1 MKLGFMTIAKVYRK
15 KDVQE
20 ITDRSTGR
28 VTGEYYPVILDD
40 GEDTIDATVPK
51 DVYNGIEE
59 DNIYLF
65 AGTYDDR
72 FKRENTTPKPRIT
85 AVLYPINEPWR
96 RDFIDEF
103 SKQTYDSFAMPFKE
117 EQQTN
122 ASATAP
128 VNSDDGLP
136 FGNIDDASKSRDKK
150 PASTASKS
158 VK

>member
-1 MKLGFMTIAKVYRK
+1 MTIAKVYRK

-40 GEDTIDATVPK
+40 GEDTLDATVPK

-85 AVLYPINEPWR
+85 AVLYEINEPWR

-117 EQQTN
+117 EQPSN
-122 ASATAP
+122 ASATT
-128 VNSDDGLP
+128 SDK
-136 FGNIDDASKSRDKK
+136 AEDKK
-150 PASTASKS
+150 PVSTASKS
-158 VK
+158 AK

>member
-20 ITDRSTGR
+20 ITDRATGR

-85 AVLYPINEPWR
+85 AVLYGINEPWR

-103 SKQTYDSFAMPFKE
+103 SKQTYDSFAMPFKD
-117 EQQTN
+117 EQPSN
-122 ASATAP
+122 ASTT
-128 VNSDDGLP
+128 VSDK
-136 FGNIDDASKSRDKK
+136 AEDKK

>member
-20 ITDRSTGR
+20 ITDRATGR

-65 AGTYDDR
+65 AGSYDDR

-85 AVLYPINEPWR
+85 AVLYGINEPWR

-103 SKQTYDSFAMPFKE
+103 SKQTYDSFAMPFKD
-117 EQQTN
+117 EQPSN
-122 ASATAP
+122 ASTT
-128 VNSDDGLP
+128 VSDKAD
-136 FGNIDDASKSRDKK
+136 DKK
-150 PASTASKS
+150 PVSTASKS
-158 VK
+158 AK

>member
-20 ITDRSTGR
+20 ITDRATGR

-85 AVLYPINEPWR
+85 AVLYGINEPWR

-103 SKQTYDSFAMPFKE
+103 SKQTYDSFAMPFKD
-117 EQQTN
+117 EQPSN
-122 ASATAP
+122 ASTT
-128 VNSDDGLP
+128 VSDK
-136 FGNIDDASKSRDKK
+136 AEDKK
-150 PASTASKS
+150 PVSTASKS
-158 VK
+158 AK

>member
-20 ITDRSTGR
+20 ITDRATGR

-40 GEDTIDATVPK
+40 GEDTLDATVPK

-59 DNIYLF
+59 DKIYLF

-85 AVLYPINEPWR
+85 AVLYLINEP
-96 RDFIDEF
+96 
-103 SKQTYDSFAMPFKE
+103 
-117 EQQTN
+117 
-122 ASATAP
+122 
-128 VNSDDGLP
+128 
-136 FGNIDDASKSRDKK
+136 
-150 PASTASKS
+150 
-158 VK
+158 

>member
-1 MKLGFMTIAKVYRK
+1 MTIAKVYRK

-20 ITDRSTGR
+20 ITDRATGR

-40 GEDTIDATVPK
+40 GEDTLDATVPK

-59 DNIYLF
+59 DKIYLF

-85 AVLYPINEPWR
+85 AVLYLINEPWR

-103 SKQTYDSFAMPFKE
+103 SKQTYDSFAMPFKD
-117 EQQTN
+117 EQPSN
-122 ASATAP
+122 ASTT
-128 VNSDDGLP
+128 VSDK
-136 FGNIDDASKSRDKK
+136 AEDKK
-150 PASTASKS
+150 PVSTASKS
-158 VK
+158 AK

>member
-20 ITDRSTGR
+20 ITDRATGR

-85 AVLYPINEPWR
+85 AVLYGINEPWR

-103 SKQTYDSFAMPFKE
+103 SKQTYDSFAMPFKD
-117 EQQTN
+117 EQPSN
-122 ASATAP
+122 VSAT
-128 VNSDDGLP
+128 VSDK
-136 FGNIDDASKSRDKK
+136 AEDKK
-150 PASTASKS
+150 PVSTASKS

>member
-20 ITDRSTGR
+20 ITDRATGR

-40 GEDTIDATVPK
+40 GEDTLDATVPK
-51 DVYNGIEE
+51 NVYNGIEE

-85 AVLYPINEPWR
+85 AVLYGINEPWR

-103 SKQTYDSFAMPFKE
+103 SKQTYDSFAMPFKD
-117 EQQTN
+117 EQPSN
-122 ASATAP
+122 ASTT
-128 VNSDDGLP
+128 VSDK
-136 FGNIDDASKSRDKK
+136 AEDKK
-150 PASTASKS
+150 PVSTASKS
-158 VK
+158 AK

>member
-40 GEDTIDATVPK
+40 GEDTLDATVPK

-85 AVLYPINEPWR
+85 AVLYEINEPWR

-117 EQQTN
+117 EQPSN
-122 ASATAP
+122 ASATT
-128 VNSDDGLP
+128 SDK
-136 FGNIDDASKSRDKK
+136 AEDKK
-150 PASTASKS
+150 PVSTASKS
-158 VK
+158 AK

>member
-20 ITDRSTGR
+20 ITDRATGR

-40 GEDTIDATVPK
+40 GEDTLDATVPK

-85 AVLYPINEPWR
+85 AVLYGINEPWR

-117 EQQTN
+117 EQPSN
-122 ASATAP
+122 ASATTPDKAE
-128 VNSDDGLP
+128 
-136 FGNIDDASKSRDKK
+136 DKK

>member
-1 MKLGFMTIAKVYRK
+1 MTIAKVYRK

-20 ITDRSTGR
+20 ITDRATGR

-85 AVLYPINEPWR
+85 AVLYGINEPWR

-103 SKQTYDSFAMPFKE
+103 SKQTYDSFAMPFKD
-117 EQQTN
+117 EQPSN
-122 ASATAP
+122 ASTT
-128 VNSDDGLP
+128 VSDK
-136 FGNIDDASKSRDKK
+136 AEDKK
-150 PASTASKS
+150 PVSTASKS
-158 VK
+158 AK

>member
-20 ITDRSTGR
+20 ITDRATGR

-85 AVLYPINEPWR
+85 AVLYGINEPWR

-103 SKQTYDSFAMPFKE
+103 SKQTYDSFAMPFKD
-117 EQQTN
+117 EQPSN
-122 ASATAP
+122 VSAT
-128 VNSDDGLP
+128 VSDK
-136 FGNIDDASKSRDKK
+136 AEDKK
-150 PASTASKS
+150 PVSTASKS
-158 VK
+158 AK

>member
-20 ITDRSTGR
+20 ITDRATGR

-40 GEDTIDATVPK
+40 GEDTLDATVPK

-72 FKRENTTPKPRIT
+72 FKRENITPKPRIT
-85 AVLYPINEPWR
+85 AVLYGINEPWR

-103 SKQTYDSFAMPFKE
+103 SKQTYDSFAMPFKD
-117 EQQTN
+117 EQPSN
-122 ASATAP
+122 ASTT
-128 VNSDDGLP
+128 VSDK
-136 FGNIDDASKSRDKK
+136 AEDKK
-150 PASTASKS
+150 PVSTASKS
-158 VK
+158 AK

>member
-15 KDVQE
+15 KDAQE
-20 ITDRSTGR
+20 ITDRATGR

-40 GEDTIDATVPK
+40 GEDTLDATVPK

-59 DNIYLF
+59 DKIYLF

-103 SKQTYDSFAMPFKE
+103 SKQTYDSFVMPFKE
-117 EQQTN
+117 EQPSN
-122 ASATAP
+122 ASTTVSDKAEDKKP
-128 VNSDDGLP
+128 VS
-136 FGNIDDASKSRDKK
+136 IASKSAK
-150 PASTASKS
+150 
-158 VK
+158 

>member
-20 ITDRSTGR
+20 ITDRATGR

-40 GEDTIDATVPK
+40 GEDTLDATVPK

-85 AVLYPINEPWR
+85 AVLYGINEPWR

-103 SKQTYDSFAMPFKE
+103 SKQTYDSFAMPFKD
-117 EQQTN
+117 EQPSN
-122 ASATAP
+122 ASTT
-128 VNSDDGLP
+128 VSDK
-136 FGNIDDASKSRDKK
+136 AEDKK
-150 PASTASKS
+150 PTSTASKS
-158 VK
+158 AK

>member
-20 ITDRSTGR
+20 ITDRATGR

-40 GEDTIDATVPK
+40 GEDTLDATVPK

-59 DNIYLF
+59 DKIYLF

-96 RDFIDEF
+96 KDLLMNSASRHTTALQCR
-103 SKQTYDSFAMPFKE
+103 SKMS
-117 EQQTN
+117 
-122 ASATAP
+122 
-128 VNSDDGLP
+128 
-136 FGNIDDASKSRDKK
+136 SRKTLLLLLLRLL
-150 PASTASKS
+150 SN
-158 VK
+158 

>member
-20 ITDRSTGR
+20 ITDRATGR

-85 AVLYPINEPWR
+85 AVLYGINEPWR

-103 SKQTYDSFAMPFKE
+103 SKQTYDSFAMPFKDD
-117 EQQTN
+117 QPSN
-122 ASATAP
+122 ASTTVLDKAE
-128 VNSDDGLP
+128 
-136 FGNIDDASKSRDKK
+136 DKK
-150 PASTASKS
+150 PVSTVSKS
-158 VK
+158 AK

>member
-20 ITDRSTGR
+20 ITDRATGR

-85 AVLYPINEPWR
+85 AVLYGINEPWC

-103 SKQTYDSFAMPFKE
+103 SKQTYDSFAMPFKD
-117 EQQTN
+117 EQPSN
-122 ASATAP
+122 VSAT
-128 VNSDDGLP
+128 VSDK
-136 FGNIDDASKSRDKK
+136 AEDKK
-150 PASTASKS
+150 PVSTASKS
-158 VK
+158 AK

>member
-20 ITDRSTGR
+20 ITDRATGR

-85 AVLYPINEPWR
+85 AVLYGINEPWR

-103 SKQTYDSFAMPFKE
+103 SKQTYDSFAMPFKD
-117 EQQTN
+117 EQPSN
-122 ASATAP
+122 ASTTVLDKAE
-128 VNSDDGLP
+128 
-136 FGNIDDASKSRDKK
+136 DKK
-150 PASTASKS
+150 PVSTVSKS
-158 VK
+158 AK

>member
-20 ITDRSTGR
+20 ITDRATGR

-40 GEDTIDATVPK
+40 GEDTLDATVPK

-65 AGTYDDR
+65 AGSYDDR

-85 AVLYPINEPWR
+85 AVLYGINEPWR

-103 SKQTYDSFAMPFKE
+103 SKQTYDSFAMPFKD
-117 EQQTN
+117 EQPSN
-122 ASATAP
+122 ASTT
-128 VNSDDGLP
+128 VSDK
-136 FGNIDDASKSRDKK
+136 AEDKK
-150 PASTASKS
+150 PVSTASKS
-158 VK
+158 AK

>member
-20 ITDRSTGR
+20 ITDRVTGR

-40 GEDTIDATVPK
+40 GEDTLDATVPK

-85 AVLYPINEPWR
+85 AVLYEINEPWR

-117 EQQTN
+117 EQHTN
-122 ASATAP
+122 TSATVA
-128 VNSDDGLP
+128 DK
-136 FGNIDDASKSRDKK
+136 AEDKK
-150 PASTASKS
+150 PVSTASKS
-158 VK
+158 AK

>member
-20 ITDRSTGR
+20 ITDRATGR

-85 AVLYPINEPWR
+85 AVLYLINEPWR

-117 EQQTN
+117 EQPSN
-122 ASATAP
+122 ASATT
-128 VNSDDGLP
+128 SDK
-136 FGNIDDASKSRDKK
+136 AEDKK

>member
-20 ITDRSTGR
+20 ITDRATGR

-85 AVLYPINEPWR
+85 AVLYGINEPWR

-103 SKQTYDSFAMPFKE
+103 SKQTYDSFAMPFKD
-117 EQQTN
+117 EQPSS
-122 ASATAP
+122 ASTT
-128 VNSDDGLP
+128 VSDK
-136 FGNIDDASKSRDKK
+136 AEDKK
-150 PASTASKS
+150 PVSTASKS
-158 VK
+158 AK

>member
-20 ITDRSTGR
+20 ITDRATGR

-85 AVLYPINEPWR
+85 AVLYGINEPWR

-103 SKQTYDSFAMPFKE
+103 SKQTYDIFAMPFKD
-117 EQQTN
+117 EQPSN
-122 ASATAP
+122 ASTT
-128 VNSDDGLP
+128 VSDK
-136 FGNIDDASKSRDKK
+136 AEDKK
-150 PASTASKS
+150 PVSTASKS
-158 VK
+158 AK

>member
-1 MKLGFMTIAKVYRK
+1 MKLGIMTIAKVYRK
-15 KDVQE
+15 KDPQE
-20 ITDRSTGR
+20 IRDNGR

-51 DVYNGIEE
+51 DVYNSIEE

-72 FKRENTTPKPRIT
+72 FKRQNTTPKPRIT
-85 AVLYPINEPWR
+85 AVLYEINEPWR

-117 EQQTN
+117 EQLTN
-122 ASATAP
+122 APATAP

-136 FGNIDDASKSRDKK
+136 FGNIDDVSKSRDKK
-150 PASTASKS
+150 PVSTASKS
-158 VK
+158 AK

>member
-20 ITDRSTGR
+20 ITDRTTGR

-40 GEDTIDATVPK
+40 GEDTLDATVPK

-59 DNIYLF
+59 DKIYLF
-65 AGTYDDR
+65 VGTYDDR

-85 AVLYPINEPWR
+85 AVLYLINEPWR

-117 EQQTN
+117 EQPSN
-122 ASATAP
+122 ASATT
-128 VNSDDGLP
+128 SDK
-136 FGNIDDASKSRDKK
+136 AEDKK

>member
-15 KDVQE
+15 KDAQE
-20 ITDRSTGR
+20 ITDRATGR

-40 GEDTIDATVPK
+40 GEDTLDATVPK

-85 AVLYPINEPWR
+85 AVLYGINEPWR

-103 SKQTYDSFAMPFKE
+103 SKQTYDSFAMPFKD
-117 EQQTN
+117 EQPSN
-122 ASATAP
+122 ASTT
-128 VNSDDGLP
+128 VSDK
-136 FGNIDDASKSRDKK
+136 AEDKK
-150 PASTASKS
+150 PTSTASKS
-158 VK
+158 AK

>member
-20 ITDRSTGR
+20 ITDRATGR

-85 AVLYPINEPWR
+85 AVLYEINESWR

-103 SKQTYDSFAMPFKE
+103 SKQTYDSFAMPFKD
-117 EQQTN
+117 EQPSN
-122 ASATAP
+122 ASAT
-128 VNSDDGLP
+128 VSDK
-136 FGNIDDASKSRDKK
+136 AEDKK
-150 PASTASKS
+150 PVSTASKS
-158 VK
+158 AK

>member
-1 MKLGFMTIAKVYRK
+1 MTIAKVYRK

-20 ITDRSTGR
+20 ITDRATGR

-85 AVLYPINEPWR
+85 AVLYGINEPWR

-103 SKQTYDSFAMPFKE
+103 SKQTYDSFAMPFKD
-117 EQQTN
+117 EQPSN
-122 ASATAP
+122 VSAT
-128 VNSDDGLP
+128 VSDK
-136 FGNIDDASKSRDKK
+136 AEDKK
-150 PASTASKS
+150 PVSTASKS